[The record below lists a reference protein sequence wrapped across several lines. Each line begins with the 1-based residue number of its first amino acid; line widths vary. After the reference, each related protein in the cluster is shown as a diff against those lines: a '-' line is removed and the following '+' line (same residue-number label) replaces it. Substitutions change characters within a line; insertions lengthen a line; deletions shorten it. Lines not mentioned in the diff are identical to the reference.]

1 MGDEIKRLMNSPN
14 PDDRRTAIRKL
25 AEWGDE
31 SALPYLSAIYKTD
44 SDPAIRE
51 LAAKAGRY
59 IRHQMANPGPPRRAA
74 VQPRPADDEP
84 EDEQPLTDEQQAK
97 EWMKRAK
104 EELDDGN
111 LGEAQILAARA
122 FARFRDLKHDEYYV
136 GLLAQIMEVERE
148 DAVAALVEYIRTGG
162 KSAVP
167 KGKKGKK
174 HLDETTFGD
183 LMFYYLLIA
192 LVSIGGLIVMNV
204 GVALLLQPRVRDY
217 NATLSTDVMAL
228 PETQLAIAAIQSV
241 VTVTPEDLATTAAA
255 AAGRGIG
262 ALISMTIA
270 FFFINFVANS
280 MAGGKGTFNGLV
292 RAALPVNLLSTVST
306 YIISGA
312 FLYFY
317 MSHILEGVYLAGFYD
332 NPALFADAL
341 TRASTELIPLYAGG
355 LGVVGVLSLL
365 FFVMAVARN
374 YEIGFLEGCASIV
387 VAAGVAACSWC
398 GLIYLFAQV
407 FGGVASLF

>member
-1 MGDEIKRLMNSPN
+1 MGDEIKRLMNSPD

-59 IRHQMANPGPPRRAA
+59 IRQQAS
-74 VQPRPADDEP
+74 RPAPARPAPKPAEEP
-84 EDEQPLTDEQQAK
+84 EDPQPLTDEQQAR

-111 LGEAQILAARA
+111 QAEAQILAARA
-122 FARFRDLKHDEYYV
+122 FARYRDLKQDEYYV
-136 GLLAQIMEVERE
+136 GLLAQIMETERE

-167 KGKKGKK
+167 KGKTGKK

-183 LMFYYLLIA
+183 LLFYYLLIA

-204 GVALLLQPRVRDY
+204 GVALLLQPRVREY
-217 NATLSTDVMAL
+217 SAVLSADVMTL
-228 PETQLAIAAIQSV
+228 PETQLALGVIQGVISI
-241 VTVTPEDLATTAAA
+241 TPDDLATTAAA
-255 AAGRGIG
+255 AAGRGAG

-270 FFFINFVANS
+270 YFFINFVANS

-292 RAALPVNLLSTVST
+292 RAALPVNLLSTLST
-306 YIISGA
+306 YAISGA

-317 MSHILEGVYLAGFYD
+317 LAEILEGVYLAAFYD
-332 NPALFADAL
+332 NPTLLADAL
-341 TRASTELIPLYAGG
+341 SQASGSLIPLYLGG
-355 LGVVGVLSLL
+355 LAILGVLSLL
-365 FFVMAVARN
+365 FFVIAVARN

-387 VAAGVAACSWC
+387 VAAGVAACAWC

-407 FGGVASLF
+407 FGGVARMF